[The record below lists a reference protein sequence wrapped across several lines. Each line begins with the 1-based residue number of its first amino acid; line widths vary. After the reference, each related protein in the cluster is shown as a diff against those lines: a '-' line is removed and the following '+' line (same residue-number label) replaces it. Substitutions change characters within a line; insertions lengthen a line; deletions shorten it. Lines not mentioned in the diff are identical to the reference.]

1 MRVLGFGNKQNYTR
15 NFVRHSRHSG
25 FQRVFQQTF
34 DTKLLLDNLR
44 DSVRDRLA
52 RFRRHSTKGG
62 NPALT
67 GS

>member
-1 MRVLGFGNKQNYTR
+1 
-15 NFVRHSRHSG
+15 
-25 FQRVFQQTF
+25 
-34 DTKLLLDNLR
+34 LDNLR